1 MISVN
6 PPLTTP
12 SRGTGHSRG
21 RDHSLPPEGMGV
33 GAGALCRSQGNTAL
47 PLNRR
52 QFIRTGGAALAA
64 AALTAQLQAGYTK
77 LKIGAPDWNLK
88 LEAKPASIEL
98 AKNIGFDGVQIS
110 LGHSSDPKNPPAHLP
125 VSTPDLLDQ
134 FVTEAR
140 KNQLPI
146 ASTCVEILHR
156 NYLKN
161 DPLGKQWVAESI
173 PLTKKLGARV
183 ILLPFFGTGALQTR
197 AEMDYVGDFL
207 KEIGPEA
214 EKTGVILGLENTN
227 SAEDNARI
235 LDRAQSKAVLVYY
248 DVGNSFNNGFDIY
261 KEIGWLGKD
270 RICEFHLKDNP
281 NLIGQGKIDFPKV
294 IGAIVETGFNG
305 WAQLETVAPSGDVS
319 KDMKANLDFVRG
331 LLAKA

>member
-1 MISVN
+1 MQVESA
-6 PPLTTP
+6 LGR
-12 SRGTGHSRG
+12 RGVAQVVDELDLRALS
-21 RDHSLPPEGMGV
+21 
-33 GAGALCRSQGNTAL
+33 GALWRKKRLIIAL
-47 PLNRR
+47 
-52 QFIRTGGAALAA
+52 TLAA
-64 AALTAQLQAGYTK
+64 AAVA
-77 LKIGAPDWNLK
+77 
-88 LEAKPASIEL
+88 
-98 AKNIGFDGVQIS
+98 
-110 LGHSSDPKNPPAHLP
+110 
-125 VSTPDLLDQ
+125 
-134 FVTEAR
+134 FVAVNMVTSRYRSEAR
-140 KNQLPI
+140 VLI
-146 ASTCVEILHR
+146 E
-156 NYLKN
+156 
-161 DPLGKQWVAESI
+161 
-173 PLTKKLGARV
+173 
-183 ILLPFFGTGALQTR
+183 TR
-197 AEMDYVGDFL
+197 DNIFVR
-207 KEIGPEA
+207 PEA

-281 NLIGQGKIDFPKV
+281 KLIGQGKIDFPKV